1 MFRHALISPAGL
13 RISTVKL
20 MVDGVI
26 ESETASLHEPYCG
39 CNGHYPTSPMKRK
52 SKTKPKLSRSASLLN
67 TEEALGHR
75 GVTNFDRDALVRI
88 VELLDREGFQVR
100 ACRLHQ

>member
-1 MFRHALISPAGL
+1 MFRLALIQRTGL
-13 RISTVKL
+13 RINTVKL

-39 CNGHYPTSPMKRK
+39 CNGQHATSAVKRK
-52 SKTKPKLSRSASLLN
+52 SNTKPKLSRSASLLN

-75 GVTNFDRDALVRI
+75 GVTNFDRDSLVRI

-100 ACRLHQ
+100 AR